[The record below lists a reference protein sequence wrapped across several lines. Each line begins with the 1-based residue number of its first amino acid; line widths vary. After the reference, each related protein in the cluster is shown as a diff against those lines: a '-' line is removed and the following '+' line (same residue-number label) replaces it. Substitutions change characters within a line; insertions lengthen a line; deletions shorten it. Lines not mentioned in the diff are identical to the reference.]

1 MDLFIGVDVGTTA
14 VKALAIDAAGRVW
27 AEAAHIYD
35 YVSPQPGWIEQNAE
49 DWRRLAWECVKQ
61 IVQACHNPH
70 IQERQRSS
78 SFLCSAQ
85 PCAAPEPVHFKALAL
100 STQGDTIVPV
110 DEAGRPLA
118 PAITW
123 MDSRTQP
130 YVQQMQAEQ
139 DFWIQLTGSRPG
151 AFAAATKIYW
161 WRDFQPAIFARA
173 KRFALVADYLCEQ
186 LTGRALLD
194 APNASRTMLYNIHQR
209 CWAPELLQRA
219 DLTEERLAPTAES
232 GTIVGP
238 LLPHV
243 AEELGLPADLQVVI
257 GGHDQTC
264 AAVGCGVIQ
273 PGSLMLSCGTAFVV
287 LAATEQPLWDP
298 TGSLQ
303 TYCHVTPGGYAVLG
317 AFAGGNLLKWFRDTL
332 WHGGTASEHGHD
344 EQHLLKTI
352 KRFSG
357 MSPTSLHLKDG
368 TESSEAA
375 KKKKEDYEL
384 IVEEAA
390 EARAAGRPPVLFL
403 PHFYGLLGPLH
414 CPTARGGWLGLT
426 LQHTRGDMA
435 FALLNGVALQTAWTI
450 ESLAQ
455 QGLHSH
461 SIRMIGGAARS
472 HFWAQLMANATGL
485 PIMRLAVKEAAAYGA
500 ALIAATALGA
510 FNSLEEAVSIIPPGD
525 VVEPQAPP
533 NKEVLISF
541 QKLVQALMSFW
552 EQLSQQRDERA

>member
-14 VKALAIDAAGRVW
+14 VKALAIDATGRVW
-27 AEAAHIYD
+27 AEASRIYD

-49 DWRRLAWECVKQ
+49 DWRRLAWECVQQ
-61 IVQACHNPH
+61 IVQACQNPP
-70 IQERQRSS
+70 IQERPASS

-85 PCAAPEPVHFKALAL
+85 SYAAPEPVHFKALAL

-139 DFWIQLTGSRPG
+139 NFWIQLTGSRPG

-161 WRDFQPAIFARA
+161 WRDYRPAIFARA

-194 APNASRTMLYNIHQR
+194 APNASRTMLYDIHRR
-209 CWAPELLQRA
+209 CWAPELLQRTG
-219 DLTEERLAPTAES
+219 LTQERLAPTAES
-232 GTIVGP
+232 GTIAGP

-273 PGSLMLSCGTAFVV
+273 PGALMLSCGTAFVV
-287 LAATEQPLWDP
+287 LAATEQPLRDP

-332 WHGGTASEHGHD
+332 WRVGTASGLGSE
-344 EQHLLKTI
+344 EQDVSKTT
-352 KRFSG
+352 KQFPG
-357 MSPTSLHLKDG
+357 AFPTSLYPKNR
-368 TESSEAA
+368 TESSGAA
-375 KKKKEDYEL
+375 AQKDDYEL
-384 IVEEAA
+384 IVAEAA
-390 EARAAGRPPVLFL
+390 EAAAAGRPPVLFL

-414 CPTARGGWLGLT
+414 CPAARGGWLGLT

-455 QGLHSH
+455 QGHLSH
-461 SIRMIGGAARS
+461 NIRMIGGAAKSR
-472 HFWAQLMANATGL
+472 FWAQLMANATGL
-485 PIMRLAVKEAAAYGA
+485 PIIRPAVKEAAAYGA

-533 NKEVLISF
+533 HKEALVSF
-541 QKLVQALMSFW
+541 QKLIQALAPLW
-552 EQLSQQRDERA
+552 EQLSQQGDLRA